1 MCGTLFED
9 QVVSFIGTLY
19 NIYFYMLIAY
29 VLLSWVPNA
38 RESFIGQLLGRI
50 TEPYLS
56 IFRRFIPP
64 IGGVLDISPIV
75 ALFALRFIALGLEAV
90 IRFLI
95 PG

>member
-1 MCGTLFED
+1 LFED